1 MPTWPCFPSCP
12 YMRMWPYLPINNVT
26 QHPCKRIS
34 PYLPKCPYMPIFPFN
49 RKILICICIDCHACH
64 HMLICQSGR
73 IRRHTLIWPSE
84 LFTIIVLFVI
94 VAFVLPL
101 PYLARILSSNIL
113 TSLWSCAGW
122 FYKCLTCSETPKM
135 GFSPKSGNLCA
146 ATTKCTD
153 QTMRKHMLI
162 CAFAVCIW
170 QNKFCLLKSELS
182 SSETRGCVLEQD
194 KLISLLIFGST

>member
-1 MPTWPCFPSCP
+1 MLATICLSAKGAVFAA
-12 YMRMWPYLPINNVT
+12 
-26 QHPCKRIS
+26 
-34 PYLPKCPYMPIFPFN
+34 
-49 RKILICICIDCHACH
+49 IL
-64 HMLICQSGR
+64 L
-73 IRRHTLIWPSE
+73 
-84 LFTIIVLFVI
+84 LFTIFVLFVI
-94 VAFVLPL
+94 MAFVLPL

-122 FYKCLTCSETPKM
+122 FYKCLVCSETPKM

-182 SSETRGCVLEQD
+182 SSETRGCVLEQN
-194 KLISLLIFGST
+194 KLILCLISVLPRTRSNTTGKMLTMT